1 MGVARTYTWIYSGA
15 AVSVE
20 VSAASDRGHVR
31 RVNEDSYLAVPP
43 VFLVAD
49 GMGGHSFG
57 DRASQATARV
67 FATRLDGETVPTI
80 SQVLE
85 AVHEADVI
93 VQGIGDEEL
102 AGSTLAGVAL
112 VHDGDATE
120 PLWMVFNVG
129 DSRVYR
135 FGDRLEQLSV
145 DHSAVQELLDDGSI
159 SPGEEREHP
168 DRNIVTRAIGVGD
181 AEPDV
186 WILPTGGRERFLLCS
201 DGLTKELDDA
211 TIIDLLSRQDGDLSP
226 ADRLVSAALA
236 AGGLDNVTVV
246 VIDAVI
252 EPAAPTARQES
263 SIPAR
268 LEETLPRV

>member
-1 MGVARTYTWIYSGA
+1 MGAIRAYAWTLPGA

-31 RVNEDSYLAVPP
+31 RINEDSYLAIPP

-67 FATRLDGETVPTI
+67 FATRLAHDEATTV
-80 SQVLE
+80 SEVLD
-85 AVHEADVI
+85 AVREADRV
-93 VQGIGDEEL
+93 VHDIGDDEL
-102 AGSTLAGVAL
+102 AGSTLAGIAL
-112 VHDGDATE
+112 VRDHESGD
-120 PLWMVFNVG
+120 PRWMVFNVG

-135 FGDRLEQLSV
+135 FDDGLEQLSV
-145 DHSAVQELLDDGSI
+145 DHSAVQELLDDGTI
-159 SPGEEREHP
+159 VPGEERDHP
-168 DRNIVTRAIGVGD
+168 DRNIVTRAIGAGD

-186 WILPTGGRERFLLCS
+186 WILPTGGRERFLVCS

-211 TIIDLLSRQDGDLSP
+211 TITEVLSREDGDLSP
-226 ADRLVSAALA
+226 ADRLVNAALA

-246 VIDAVI
+246 VIDAVVVH
-252 EPAAPTARQES
+252 QGDNDDDS
-263 SIPAR
+263 SPIPAR
-268 LEETLPRV
+268 LEETLPRA

>member
-1 MGVARTYTWIYSGA
+1 MGAVRAYAWSLHGA
-15 AVSVE
+15 EVSVE

-67 FATRLDGETVPTI
+67 FATRLDPDEASTVV
-80 SQVLE
+80 QVLA
-85 AVHEADVI
+85 AVHEADRV
-93 VQGIGDEEL
+93 VHAIGDEEL
-102 AGSTLAGVAL
+102 AGSTLAGIAL
-112 VHDGDATE
+112 VREGDSDE
-120 PLWMVFNVG
+120 LRWMVFNVG

-135 FGDRLEQLSV
+135 FDDSLEQLSV

-159 SPGEEREHP
+159 VPGEERDHP
-168 DRNIVTRAIGVGD
+168 DRNVVTRAIGMGD

-211 TIIDLLSRQDGDLSP
+211 TITDVLSREDGDLSP

-246 VIDAVI
+246 VIDAVVVHNGDR
-252 EPAAPTARQES
+252 ELDAS
-263 SIPAR
+263 LIPAR
-268 LEETLPRV
+268 LEDTRPRA